1 MGVTIRDVAK
11 AAGVSVSTVS
21 RVLNNKGT
29 ISEETTRRIHQAM
42 EELKYVPNDFARSFA
57 NGSPR
62 AIALVIDVA
71 DAPSYANNFFSST
84 VFGIET
90 AAHRNDY
97 SLMVT
102 NGAPNA
108 SGISGVER
116 LMLGKKVDGVIL
128 PVSLLDADFLAK
140 IDELKFPCVILGRLD
155 ETDVETS
162 WVDMNNTQAGS
173 LATRHLIQRGYRRI
187 AFVSESESTTFDAD
201 RVSGYCRELAAKGL
215 TVDHDL
221 IIHTGAG
228 IENAIDVVQKLLA
241 SPERPDAVLCGSDII
256 ALGAVRAAKRSG
268 LNVPDDFGVLSFDN
282 TAITDLAEPGIT
294 SMDVDTYELGVQ
306 TAEILINKIENPG
319 ASIRQVLLSTRV
331 VARGSTARGEG
342 QTDM

>member
-1 MGVTIRDVAK
+1 MAVTIRDVAR

-21 RVLNNKGT
+21 RVLNNKGA
-29 ISEETTRRIHQAM
+29 ISEETTRRIHEAM
-42 EELKYVPNDFARSFA
+42 EDLKYVPNDFARNFA

-71 DAPSYANNFFSST
+71 DPTSYANNFFSNT

-116 LMLGKKVDGVIL
+116 LILGKKVDGVIL
-128 PVSLLDADFLAK
+128 PVSIVEPEFLAK
-140 IDELKFPCVILGRLD
+140 VDELKFPCVILGRID
-155 ETDVETS
+155 ETDVEMS
-162 WVDMNNTQAGS
+162 WVDINNTQAGV

-187 AFVSESESTTFDAD
+187 AFVSESGSTTFDAD

-215 TVDHDL
+215 PVGSEM

-228 IENAIDVVQKLLA
+228 IENAIREVNDLLT
-241 SPERPDAVLCGSDII
+241 SKKRPDAVLCGSDII
-256 ALGAVRAAKRSG
+256 ALGAVRAARRIG
-268 LNVPDDFGVLSFDN
+268 LSIPNDFGVLSFDN
-282 TAITDLAEPGIT
+282 TAITALAEPGIT

-306 TAEILINKIENPG
+306 TAEILISQVENPD

-331 VARGSTARGEG
+331 VERESTKRHLE
-342 QTDM
+342 

>member
-1 MGVTIRDVAK
+1 MAVTIRDVAR

-29 ISEETTRRIHQAM
+29 ISEETTKRIHEAM
-42 EELKYVPNDFARSFA
+42 EELKYVPNDFARNFA

-71 DAPSYANNFFSST
+71 DAPSYANNFFNNT

-128 PVSLLDADFLAK
+128 PVSLVEPEFLAK
-140 IDELKFPCVILGRLD
+140 IEELKFPCVILGR
-155 ETDVETS
+155 TDGTDAEMN
-162 WVDMNNTQAGS
+162 WVDMNNTQAGV
-173 LATRHLIQRGYRRI
+173 LAARHLIQHGYKRI
-187 AFVSESESTTFDAD
+187 AFVSDAESTTFDSD
-201 RVSGYCRELAAKGL
+201 RVSGYCRELDAKGL
-215 TVDHDL
+215 PVDTGL
-221 IIHTGAG
+221 IIHTGVG
-228 IENAIDVVQKLLA
+228 IENAISVVKNLLM
-241 SPERPDAVLCGSDII
+241 SENRPDAVLCSSDII
-256 ALGAVRAAKRSG
+256 ALGAVRAAKRAG
-268 LNVPDDFGVLSFDN
+268 LRIPEDFGVLSFDN

-306 TAEILINKIENPG
+306 TAEILINQVENPE

-331 VARGSTARGEG
+331 VERESTKRRLE
-342 QTDM
+342 

>member
-1 MGVTIRDVAK
+1 MAVTIRDVAR

-29 ISEETTRRIHQAM
+29 ISEETKKRIHEAM
-42 EELKYVPNDFARSFA
+42 EELKYVPNDFARNFA

-71 DAPSYANNFFSST
+71 DARSYANNFFNST

-128 PVSLLDADFLAK
+128 PVSIVEPEFLAK
-140 IDELKFPCVILGRLD
+140 VDELKFPCVILGRSD
-155 ETDVETS
+155 ETDFEIS
-162 WVDMNNTQAGS
+162 WVDMNNTQAGV

-187 AFVSESESTTFDAD
+187 AFVSESGRTSCC
-201 RVSGYCRELAAKGL
+201 S
-215 TVDHDL
+215 
-221 IIHTGAG
+221 
-228 IENAIDVVQKLLA
+228 
-241 SPERPDAVLCGSDII
+241 SPVTPG
-256 ALGAVRAAKRSG
+256 RSRCT
-268 LNVPDDFGVLSFDN
+268 PSF
-282 TAITDLAEPGIT
+282 
-294 SMDVDTYELGVQ
+294 
-306 TAEILINKIENPG
+306 
-319 ASIRQVLLSTRV
+319 
-331 VARGSTARGEG
+331 ARS
-342 QTDM
+342 

>member
-1 MGVTIRDVAK
+1 MAVTIRDVAR

-29 ISEETTRRIHQAM
+29 ISEETKKRIHEAM
-42 EELKYVPNDFARSFA
+42 EELKYVPNDFARNFA

-71 DAPSYANNFFSST
+71 DARSYANNFFNST

-116 LMLGKKVDGVIL
+116 LMLGKKVDGAIL
-128 PVSLLDADFLAK
+128 PVSLVEPEFLAK
-140 IDELKFPCVILGRLD
+140 VDALKFPCVILGRSD
-155 ETDVETS
+155 ETDFEIS
-162 WVDMNNTQAGS
+162 WVDMNNTQAGV

-187 AFVSESESTTFDAD
+187 AFVSESGSTTFDAD

-215 TVDHDL
+215 PTDSEM

-228 IENAIDVVQKLLA
+228 IENAIGVVRNLLT
-241 SPERPDAVLCGSDII
+241 SENRPDAVLCSSDII
-256 ALGAVRAAKRSG
+256 ALGAVRAARQVG
-268 LNVPDDFGVLSFDN
+268 LSVPDDLGVLSFDN
-282 TAITDLAEPGIT
+282 TVITDITEPGIT

-306 TAEILINKIENPG
+306 TAEILISQIENPE

-331 VARGSTARGEG
+331 VERDSTKRRLK
-342 QTDM
+342 

>member
-1 MGVTIRDVAK
+1 MAVTIRDVAR

-29 ISEETTRRIHQAM
+29 ISEETTRRIQKAM
-42 EELKYVPNDFARSFA
+42 DDLKYVPNDFARSFA

-62 AIALVIDVA
+62 SIALVIDVA
-71 DAPSYANNFFSST
+71 DERSYANNFFNNT

-128 PVSLLDADFLAK
+128 PVSLVEPEFLSK
-140 IDELKFPCVILGRLD
+140 VDELKFPCVILGRAD
-155 ETDVETS
+155 ETDVEMS
-162 WVDMNNTQAGS
+162 WVDMNNTQAGV

-187 AFVSESESTTFDAD
+187 AFVSESDSTTFDAD

-215 TVDHDL
+215 PVDHDL

-228 IENAIDVVQKLLA
+228 IENAIDVVQSLL
-241 SPERPDAVLCGSDII
+241 SSSDRPDAVLCGSDVI
-256 ALGAVRAAKRSG
+256 ALGAVRAANRAG
-268 LNVPDDFGVLSFDN
+268 LSIPDDFGVLSFDN
-282 TAITDLAEPGIT
+282 TAITNLSEPGIT

-306 TAEILINKIENPG
+306 TAEILINKIENPD
-319 ASIRQVLLSTRV
+319 ASIRQVLLSTRIV
-331 VARGSTARGEG
+331 ERDSTARDLG
-342 QTDM
+342 

>member
-1 MGVTIRDVAK
+1 MAVTIRDVAR

-21 RVLNNKGT
+21 RVLNIKGT
-29 ISEETTRRIHQAM
+29 ISEETKKRIHEAM
-42 EELKYVPNDFARSFA
+42 EGHIYVPSVFARNCA
-57 NGSPR
+57 NCSPR

-71 DAPSYANNFFSST
+71 DARSYATNFINST

-116 LMLGKKVDGVIL
+116 LILGKKVDGVIL
-128 PVSLLDADFLAK
+128 PVSIVEPEFLAK
-140 IDELKFPCVILGRLD
+140 VDELKFPCVILGRID
-155 ETDVETS
+155 ETDVEMS
-162 WVDMNNTQAGS
+162 WVDINNTQAGV

-187 AFVSESESTTFDAD
+187 AFVSESGSTTFDAD

-215 TVDHDL
+215 PVGSEM

-228 IENAIDVVQKLLA
+228 IENAIREVNDSLGGDT
-241 SPERPDAVLCGSDII
+241 RPHAVLCGSDII
-256 ALGAVRAAKRSG
+256 ALGAVRAARRIG
-268 LNVPDDFGVLSFDN
+268 RGIPDDFGVLSFDN
-282 TAITDLAEPGIT
+282 TAVTALAEPGIT

-306 TAEILINKIENPG
+306 TAEILINQIENPE
-319 ASIRQVLLSTRV
+319 ASIRHVLLSTRV
-331 VARGSTARGEG
+331 VERESTRRHLE
-342 QTDM
+342 